1 MNSGLL
7 SVKASGINL
16 QGRIQC
22 MISEYIRRTR
32 NISGKLENISGFLC
46 SGISFSGNCFILQ
59 LLSHFGQQE
68 PQFVNILQP
77 NTMKQHV
84 GPSANLSG
92 NTNLA
97 AYLVPKARK
106 LSGHPPNEGATGTH
120 IHSTAYL
127 ICCLAYQLQTAYT
140 ISSRLKWEK

>member
-1 MNSGLL
+1 
-7 SVKASGINL
+7 
-16 QGRIQC
+16 
-22 MISEYIRRTR
+22 MISEYIRKPG

-46 SGISFSGNCFILQ
+46 SGISFSVNCFTLQ
-59 LLSHFGQQE
+59 LLSHFGKQE
-68 PQFVNILQP
+68 PQIVKMLQP
-77 NTMKQHV
+77 NTRKLHV

-97 AYLVPKARK
+97 AYLALKART
-106 LSGHPPNEGATGTH
+106 LSEHPPKEGATGTC

-140 ISSRLKWEK
+140 KSSRLK